1 MVELNEN
8 AVAYMKKRNQKDIV
22 LDVLEY
28 TS

>member
-8 AVAYMKKRNQKDIV
+8 AVAYMKRLNYKDIV
-22 LDVLEY
+22 LDTIEY

>member
-8 AVAYMKKRNQKDIV
+8 AIAYMKRLGYTDIV
-22 LDVLEY
+22 MDTIEY